1 MNFRAISFY
10 LSLFC
15 FPISFLSF
23 INILYST
30 YFDYFLSVE
39 SYTLTLIS
47 SLSVG
52 ILFYFFGKNAR
63 KKIVFFEQLILIIS
77 VISFSSFFIS
87 LPYYFS
93 NYQITFINSLFEGF
107 SGITLTGFTIFDNIK
122 YLDPT
127 LILWRST
134 SQWIGGLYFLFFL
147 ILIFSNNQFRYKLND
162 ISLTSV
168 EGINTEQNIKSVILK
183 VFLIY
188 ISLSI
193 LIFTL
198 FAGSEIRLFN
208 SLNLSMTIISTGG
221 FLPTNNLSQI
231 IINKTQEISLIIAF
245 FISCL
250 NIFLLINILN
260 KKKLIKNHYEDFLLI
275 FTIIILSLIIFA
287 LSTNISFTNLLLNI
301 LSCFNNSGITT
312 NNTLTNLN
320 LFYLSLTILGGSL
333 ISNTSGIKL
342 MRLYILI
349 KATFSE
355 MLKLVKPNTIVN
367 LNILYTDKKIDYE
380 NVKLSFLIFISFFI
394 SIFILTVL
402 LIPDS
407 LNFENTLKLSI
418 LTITNTTNSNLYG
431 IESISFTNLI
441 TSSKISLI
449 IFMVIAKIELISVF
463 LLIKN
468 FFSRN

>member
-52 ILFYFFGKNAR
+52 ILFYFFGKNAF
-63 KKIVFFEQLILIIS
+63 KKIVFFEQLILIIL
-77 VISFSSFFIS
+77 VISLSSFFIS

-127 LILWRST
+127 LIIWRST

-147 ILIFSNNQFRYKLND
+147 ILIFSNKQFRYKLND

-168 EGINTEQNIKSVILK
+168 ETINTEQNIKNIILK

-188 ISLSI
+188 LSLSI

-198 FAGSEIRLFN
+198 LAGSEIRLFN

-231 IINKTQEISLIIAF
+231 ITNKTQEISLIIAF

-250 NIFLLINILN
+250 NIFLLINLFD
-260 KKKLIKNHYEDFLLI
+260 KKKIIKNHYEDFLLI
-275 FTIIILSLIIFA
+275 FTIIIISLIIFA
-287 LSTNISFTNLLLNI
+287 LSKNISFTNLLLNI

-312 NNTLTNLN
+312 NNTSTNLS

-333 ISNTSGIKL
+333 ISNTSGIKI
-342 MRLYILI
+342 MRFYILI

-355 MLKLVKPNTIVN
+355 MLKLVKPNTIIN
-367 LNILYTDKKIDYE
+367 QNIFYTDKKIDYE
-380 NVKLSFLIFISFFI
+380 NVKLF
-394 SIFILTVL
+394 
-402 LIPDS
+402 
-407 LNFENTLKLSI
+407 
-418 LTITNTTNSNLYG
+418 
-431 IESISFTNLI
+431 
-441 TSSKISLI
+441 
-449 IFMVIAKIELISVF
+449 
-463 LLIKN
+463 
-468 FFSRN
+468 

>member
-52 ILFYFFGKNAR
+52 ILFYFFGKNAF
-63 KKIVFFEQLILIIS
+63 KKIVFFEQLILIIL
-77 VISFSSFFIS
+77 VISLSSFFIS

-127 LILWRST
+127 LIIWRST

-147 ILIFSNNQFRYKLND
+147 ILIFSNKQFRYKLND

-168 EGINTEQNIKSVILK
+168 ETINTEQNIKNIILK

-188 ISLSI
+188 LSLSI

-198 FAGSEIRLFN
+198 LAGSEIRLFN

-231 IINKTQEISLIIAF
+231 ITNKTQEISLIIAF

-250 NIFLLINILN
+250 NIFLLINIFD
-260 KKKLIKNHYEDFLLI
+260 KKKIIKNHYEDFLLI
-275 FTIIILSLIIFA
+275 FTIIIISLIIFA
-287 LSTNISFTNLLLNI
+287 LSKNISFTNLLLNI

-312 NNTLTNLN
+312 NNTSTNLS

-333 ISNTSGIKL
+333 ISNTSGIKI
-342 MRLYILI
+342 MRFYILI

-355 MLKLVKPNTIVN
+355 MLKLVKPNTIIN
-367 LNILYTDKKIDYE
+367 QNIFYTDKKIDYE

-394 SIFILTVL
+394 SIFILTVM
-402 LIPDS
+402 LIPDL
-407 LNFENTLKLSI
+407 LNFENTLKLAI

-431 IESISFTNLI
+431 VENISFTNLI

-468 FFSRN
+468 FFSKN

>member
-1 MNFRAISFY
+1 M
-10 LSLFC
+10 
-15 FPISFLSF
+15 
-23 INILYST
+23 
-30 YFDYFLSVE
+30 
-39 SYTLTLIS
+39 
-47 SLSVG
+47 
-52 ILFYFFGKNAR
+52 
-63 KKIVFFEQLILIIS
+63 
-77 VISFSSFFIS
+77 VISLSSFFIS

-127 LILWRST
+127 LIIWRST

-147 ILIFSNNQFRYKLND
+147 ILIFSNKQFRYKLND

-168 EGINTEQNIKSVILK
+168 ETINTEQNIKNIILK

-188 ISLSI
+188 LSLSI

-198 FAGSEIRLFN
+198 LAGSEIRLFN

-231 IINKTQEISLIIAF
+231 ITNKTQEISLIIAF

-250 NIFLLINILN
+250 NIFLLINIFD
-260 KKKLIKNHYEDFLLI
+260 KKKIIKNHYEDFLLI
-275 FTIIILSLIIFA
+275 FTIIIISLIIFA
-287 LSTNISFTNLLLNI
+287 LSKNISFTNLLLNI

-312 NNTLTNLN
+312 NNTSTNLS

-333 ISNTSGIKL
+333 ISNTSGIKI
-342 MRLYILI
+342 MRFYILI

-355 MLKLVKPNTIVN
+355 MLKLVKPNTIIN
-367 LNILYTDKKIDYE
+367 QNIFYTDKKNDYE

-394 SIFILTVL
+394 SIFILTVM
-402 LIPDS
+402 LIPDL
-407 LNFENTLKLSI
+407 LNFENTLKLAI

-431 IESISFTNLI
+431 VENISFTNLI

-468 FFSRN
+468 FFSKN